1 MKIMKKILMAVAVL
15 IVVLAMALTGCK
27 KKSSEPNTGGGGDSG
42 VPCVDLYIG
51 FTGFNDSIYNK
62 PNSLVDDSWF
72 ETLNTYYENT
82 SVQGHNDAYLYY
94 SEYMALDDLLNLEN
108 EPENLRNVSIITFTK
123 ALDYISLDS
132 PVTNPEGYG
141 SNAEY
146 RDGLHNKIIGNQVFG
161 KEINAYAIGL
171 VNENTSSDIEEFRA
185 NLRALSSDPANI
197 YEVNTMDSVDIVL
210 NELVETI
217 KSATGEGNSNILMMV
232 FDCSYNESRVK
243 TIPHMVYT
251 FVDNMVCGHIAY
263 YKAPTV
269 RTHQVGDVGRTWAV
283 CGGDLLD
290 WGHNWVLS
298 KGLVYSYKT
307 PNLDYYNW
315 VTTGSVH
322 YSTGPGD
329 FPNVRMGFLKPDT
342 DYYVAAYAIN
352 YVGISYGEVYTF
364 HTLADGVPSVVTLS
378 TSDVTETT
386 ADVCGAV
393 VDDGGHDILERGIC
407 YGLSS
412 DPDVSGSHVVCAAG
426 DSLFCTTLTG
436 LEPNTTYH
444 YRAYAENEEGVGYGE
459 DLQFTTLGGTG
470 GEATFSIGGRGVII
484 APGNLQYHTGTHE
497 WRFAEN
503 TWDYIGFN
511 NIYANSASYSGWVDL
526 YCWGTGSSP
535 TSMID
540 DSQYYLNFTDWGI
553 NPISN
558 GGNTPYQW
566 RTLSDTEWESILYN
580 RETPS
585 GIRFAMGQVNG
596 VNGVILV
603 PDQWNS
609 DYYPLTHCN
618 EGGVLGEM
626 PNVISADTWDNALKP
641 HGAVFLPCAGK
652 RKNFDDGTYQEG
664 NTWGAYW
671 TPTEA
676 EDVNGLGSEIIKMAY
691 ALIPSIYLG
700 IGQGVELEPYE
711 RDYGASVRLVKD
723 VGK

>member
-1 MKIMKKILMAVAVL
+1 MKKILMAIAAVT
-15 IVVLAMALTGCK
+15 IVLVMLFAGCK
-27 KKSSEPNTGGGGDSG
+27 KKSSEPSSGGGGGGDNG
-42 VPCVDLYIG
+42 PCIDLYIG

-72 ETLNTYYENT
+72 ETLETYYDGT
-82 SVQGHNDAYLYY
+82 SIPGHNDAYLYY
-94 SEYMALDDLLNLEN
+94 SEYMALDNLLNLQN
-108 EPENLRNVSIITFTK
+108 EPEHLTNVSVITFTK
-123 ALDYISLDS
+123 ALDNVSVNS
-132 PVTNPEGYG
+132 PETNPEGYG

-146 RDGLHNKIIGNQVFG
+146 RNGLHDKIIDNQVFE
-161 KEINAYAIGL
+161 KNINAYAIGL
-171 VNENTSSDIEEFRA
+171 VNDNVSSNIDEFRA
-185 NLRALSSDPANI
+185 NLNALSSDPANI
-197 YEVNTMDSVDIVL
+197 YEVGTMDSVDIVL
-210 NELVETI
+210 NELMETI
-217 KSATGEGNSNILMMV
+217 KSATGEGNSNIIMMV
-232 FDCSYNESRVK
+232 FDCTYNESRVK
-243 TIPHMVYT
+243 TIPVMVYT
-251 FVDNMVCGHIAY
+251 FVDNMVCGHITY

-269 RTHQVGDVGRTWAV
+269 RTHHVSDVGRTWAV

-315 VTTGSVH
+315 FTTGSVP

-352 YVGISYGEVYTF
+352 FVGISYGEVYTF
-364 HTLADGVPSVVTLS
+364 HTLADGVPDVVTLP
-378 TSDVTETT
+378 TSNVTETT
-386 ADVCGAV
+386 ADVCGSV

-412 DPDVSGSHVVCAAG
+412 NPDINGSHVVSTVN
-426 DSLFCTTLTG
+426 DSVFCSTLTN
-436 LEPNTTYH
+436 LESNKTYH
-444 YRAYAENEEGVGYGE
+444 YRAYAKNEEGIGYGE
-459 DLQFTTLGGTG
+459 DMQFTTHDNNNEG
-470 GEATFSIGGRGVII
+470 TFSIGGYGVII

-503 TWDYIGFN
+503 TWDYIGGN
-511 NIYANSASYSGWVDL
+511 NIYASTSSYSGWIDL
-526 YCWGTGSSP
+526 YCWGTGSTP
-535 TSMID
+535 TSMFD

-558 GGNTPYQW
+558 GGNTPNQW
-566 RTLSDTEWESILYN
+566 RTLSDTEWESILYY

-596 VNGVILV
+596 VNGEILV

-618 EGGVLGEM
+618 EEGVLGEM
-626 PNVISADTWDNALKP
+626 PNVISADTWDSALKP

-652 RKNFDDGTYQEG
+652 RKNFDNGTYQDS

-676 EDVNGLGSEIIKMAY
+676 EDINGLGTEIIKMAY

-700 IGQGVELEPYE
+700 LGQGVAIEPYE

>member
-1 MKIMKKILMAVAVL
+1 MKKILMAIAAVT
-15 IVVLAMALTGCK
+15 IVFAILFSGCK
-27 KKSSEPNTGGGGDSG
+27 KKSSEPNSGGGGGGDNG
-42 VPCVDLYIG
+42 PCIDLYIG

-72 ETLNTYYENT
+72 ETLETYYDGT
-82 SVQGHNDAYLYY
+82 SIPGHNDAYLYY
-94 SEYMALDDLLNLEN
+94 SEYMALDNLLNLEN
-108 EPENLRNVSIITFTK
+108 EPEHLTNVSVITFTK

-161 KEINAYAIGL
+161 KDINAYAIGL
-171 VNENTSSDIEEFRA
+171 VNENVSSNIEEFRA
-185 NLRALSSDPANI
+185 NLSALSSVPDNI
-197 YEVNTMDSVDIVL
+197 YEVSTMDSVDIVL

-217 KSATGEGNSNILMMV
+217 KNATGEGNSNILMMV

-364 HTLADGVPSVVTLS
+364 HTLADGVPSVVTLP

-412 DPDVSGSHVVCAAG
+412 DPDISGSHVVCADG

-444 YRAYAENEEGVGYGE
+444 YRAYAENEEGIGYGE
-459 DLQFTTLGGTG
+459 DMQFTTLGNAGDEG
-470 GEATFSIGGRGVII
+470 AFSVGGRGVII
-484 APGNLQYHTGTHE
+484 APGNLQYNQGTHE

-503 TWDYIGFN
+503 TWDYIGGAN
-511 NIYANSASYSGWVDL
+511 TGAGSPIYTGWIDL
-526 YCWGTGSSP
+526 FGWGTGNEPSCIVD
-535 TSMID
+535 TSG
-540 DSQYYLNFTDWGI
+540 YYLNFTDWGI

-609 DYYPLTHCN
+609 SYYPLTHCN
-618 EGGVLGEM
+618 ENAVLGDM
-626 PNVISADTWDNALKP
+626 PNVISASTWDSDLKP

-652 RKNFDDGTYQEG
+652 RKFGDEYVDSNS
-664 NTWGAYW
+664 WGAYW
-671 TPTEA
+671 TSTEA
-676 EDVNGLGSEIIKMAY
+676 EDVYGLGTDIIRMAW
-691 ALIPSIYLG
+691 ALIPSVYQGL
-700 IGQGVELEPYE
+700 GQGVDILSYE